1 MYTTVQSF
9 THNRNAI
16 AITVAKRLH
25 QSHCNAIAKRR
36 KYLKTKDLR
45 HKKRFSGFSACKCR
59 STLYNGSMTSE
70 NDKNGREKM
79 SNTYTGRVYDTYG
92 EIIDETEG
100 HSVEGVEQDILDKW
114 TGCVE
119 AKAYAV
125 LNDDDGSEEAVEE
138 FPSVRLNKMWSQY
151 NEF

>member
-1 MYTTVQSF
+1 
-9 THNRNAI
+9 
-16 AITVAKRLH
+16 
-25 QSHCNAIAKRR
+25 
-36 KYLKTKDLR
+36 
-45 HKKRFSGFSACKCR
+45 
-59 STLYNGSMTSE
+59 
-70 NDKNGREKM
+70 M
-79 SNTYTGRVYDTYG
+79 SNTTYTGRVYDSYG
-92 EIIDETEG
+92 EILEETEG
-100 HSVEGVEQDILDKW
+100 YSVEAVEQDILDKW